1 MITVFCL
8 LFGISNEFQLW
19 NLYLFFLYK
28 ITSNLEIIMLIERQD
43 FRIMLVE
50 NEKDIL
56 RVIKRG
62 LESYETSDTTHKF
75 KVDAYQDSEVALQS
89 FQNHPDNYYDLVL
102 TDLKMPKINGFEL
115 YKRIR
120 EKNPR
125 MKFAF
130 LTAYDNIDKAQFA
143 NYSSSIDPSS
153 FISKPVTVS
162 KLKLKILHII
172 DH

>member
-1 MITVFCL
+1 MFV
-8 LFGISNEFQLW
+8 
-19 NLYLFFLYK
+19 
-28 ITSNLEIIMLIERQD
+28 D
-43 FRIMLVE
+43 

-62 LESYETSDTTHKF
+62 LESYESNDSTNKF
-75 KVDAYQDSEVALQS
+75 KVDAYQDSELALQS

-115 YKRIR
+115 YMRMK

-130 LTAYDNIDKAQFA
+130 MTAYDNIDKEKFA
-143 NYSSSIDPSS
+143 TYSSAIDPNS
-153 FISKPVTVS
+153 FIRKPVTAS
-162 KLKLKILHII
+162 KLKSKLMYLIYK
-172 DH
+172 

>member
-1 MITVFCL
+1 
-8 LFGISNEFQLW
+8 
-19 NLYLFFLYK
+19 
-28 ITSNLEIIMLIERQD
+28 MLTEQQE
-43 FRIMLVE
+43 FRIMFVE

-62 LESYETSDTTHKF
+62 LESYESNDSTNNF
-75 KVDAYQDSEVALQS
+75 KVDAYQDSELALQS

-130 LTAYDNIDKAQFA
+130 MTAYDNIDKAQFA
-143 NYSSSIDPSS
+143 NYSSGIDPNN

-162 KLKLKILHII
+162 KLKLKLMHII
-172 DH
+172 DK

>member
-1 MITVFCL
+1 MQTEQQV
-8 LFGISNEFQLW
+8 
-19 NLYLFFLYK
+19 
-28 ITSNLEIIMLIERQD
+28 
-43 FRIMLVE
+43 FRIMFVD

-62 LESYETSDTTHKF
+62 LESNESNDSTNKF
-75 KVDAYQDSEVALQS
+75 KVDAYQDSELALQS

-115 YKRIR
+115 YMRMK

-130 LTAYDNIDKAQFA
+130 MTAYDNIDKEKFA
-143 NYSSSIDPSS
+143 NYSSAIDPNS
-153 FISKPVTVS
+153 FISKPVTAS
-162 KLKLKILHII
+162 KLKSKLMYII
-172 DH
+172 YK

>member
-1 MITVFCL
+1 MFV
-8 LFGISNEFQLW
+8 
-19 NLYLFFLYK
+19 
-28 ITSNLEIIMLIERQD
+28 D
-43 FRIMLVE
+43 

-62 LESYETSDTTHKF
+62 LESSESNDTTSKF
-75 KVDAYQDSEVALQS
+75 KVDAYQDSELALQS

-115 YKRIR
+115 YMRMK

-130 LTAYDNIDKAQFA
+130 MIAYDNIDKEKFA
-143 NYSSSIDPSS
+143 NYSSAIDPNS
-153 FISKPVTVS
+153 FISKPVTAS
-162 KLKLKILHII
+162 KLKSKLMYII
-172 DH
+172 YK

>member
-1 MITVFCL
+1 
-8 LFGISNEFQLW
+8 
-19 NLYLFFLYK
+19 
-28 ITSNLEIIMLIERQD
+28 MLTEQQD
-43 FRIMLVE
+43 YRIMFVE

-62 LESYETSDTTHKF
+62 LESNETNDTTNKF
-75 KVDAYQDSEVALQS
+75 KVDAYQDSEEALQS
-89 FQNHPDNYYDLVL
+89 FQKHPDNYYDLVL

-130 LTAYDNIDKAQFA
+130 MTAYDNIDKAQFA
-143 NYSSSIDPSS
+143 NYSPSIDPNS

-162 KLKLKILHII
+162 KLKLKLLRII
-172 DH
+172 DQ

>member
-1 MITVFCL
+1 MFTVFCL
-8 LFGISNEFQLW
+8 LFGISHEFQIW
-19 NLYLFFLYK
+19 NLYLFFLYE
-28 ITSNLEIIMLIERQD
+28 ITSNLDIIMLTEQQN

-62 LESYETSDTTHKF
+62 LESFETNDTSNKF
-75 KVDAYQDSEVALQS
+75 KVDAYQDSELALQS

-125 MKFAF
+125 TKFAF
-130 LTAYDNIDKAQFA
+130 MTAYDSIDKAQFA
-143 NYSSSIDPSS
+143 NYSSSIDPNS
-153 FISKPVTVS
+153 FISKPVS
-162 KLKLKILHII
+162 KLKLKLMHII
-172 DH
+172 DK

>member
-1 MITVFCL
+1 MQTEQQV
-8 LFGISNEFQLW
+8 
-19 NLYLFFLYK
+19 
-28 ITSNLEIIMLIERQD
+28 
-43 FRIMLVE
+43 FRIMFVD

-62 LESYETSDTTHKF
+62 LESYESNDSTNKF
-75 KVDAYQDSEVALQS
+75 KVDAYQDSELALQS

-115 YKRIR
+115 YMRMK

-130 LTAYDNIDKAQFA
+130 MTAYDNIDKEKFA
-143 NYSSSIDPSS
+143 NYSTAIDPNS
-153 FISKPVTVS
+153 FISKPVTAS
-162 KLKLKILHII
+162 KLKSKLMYII
-172 DH
+172 YK

>member
-1 MITVFCL
+1 
-8 LFGISNEFQLW
+8 
-19 NLYLFFLYK
+19 
-28 ITSNLEIIMLIERQD
+28 MLTEQQV
-43 FRIMLVE
+43 FRIMFVD

-62 LESYETSDTTHKF
+62 LESYETNDIKF
-75 KVDAYQDSEVALQS
+75 KVDTYQDSELALQS

-115 YKRIR
+115 YKSIK
-120 EKNPR
+120 EKNPG

-130 LTAYDNIDKAQFA
+130 ITAYDNIDKEQFA
-143 NYSSSIDPSS
+143 NYSSAIDPNS

-162 KLKLKILHII
+162 KLKSKLTYII
-172 DH
+172 CK

>member
-1 MITVFCL
+1 MFV
-8 LFGISNEFQLW
+8 
-19 NLYLFFLYK
+19 
-28 ITSNLEIIMLIERQD
+28 D
-43 FRIMLVE
+43 

-62 LESYETSDTTHKF
+62 LESYESNDSTNKF
-75 KVDAYQDSEVALQS
+75 KVDAYQDSELALQS

-115 YKRIR
+115 YMRMK

-130 LTAYDNIDKAQFA
+130 MTAYDNIDKEKFA
-143 NYSSSIDPSS
+143 NYSAIDPNS
-153 FISKPVTVS
+153 FISKPVTAS
-162 KLKLKILHII
+162 KLKSKLMYII
-172 DH
+172 YK

>member
-1 MITVFCL
+1 MEFVFIL
-8 LFGISNEFQLW
+8 
-19 NLYLFFLYK
+19 LYK
-28 ITSNLEIIMLIERQD
+28 ITSNLDIIMLTEQQE
-43 FRIMLVE
+43 FRIMFVE

-62 LESYETSDTTHKF
+62 LESFETNDTSNKF
-75 KVDAYQDSEVALQS
+75 KVDAYQDSELALQS

-130 LTAYDNIDKAQFA
+130 MTAYDNIDKAQFV
-143 NYSSSIDPSS
+143 NNSSIDPNSL
-153 FISKPVTVS
+153 ISKPVTVS
-162 KLKLKILHII
+162 KLKSKLINII
-172 DH
+172 TSDITFDN

>member
-1 MITVFCL
+1 MFV
-8 LFGISNEFQLW
+8 
-19 NLYLFFLYK
+19 
-28 ITSNLEIIMLIERQD
+28 D
-43 FRIMLVE
+43 

-62 LESYETSDTTHKF
+62 LESYESNDSTNIF
-75 KVDAYQDSEVALQS
+75 KVDAYQDSELALQS

-115 YKRIR
+115 YMRMK

-130 LTAYDNIDKAQFA
+130 MTAYDNIDKEKFA
-143 NYSSSIDPSS
+143 NYSSAIDPNS
-153 FISKPVTVS
+153 FISKPVTAS
-162 KLKLKILHII
+162 KLKSKLMYII
-172 DH
+172 YK

>member
-1 MITVFCL
+1 MFV
-8 LFGISNEFQLW
+8 
-19 NLYLFFLYK
+19 
-28 ITSNLEIIMLIERQD
+28 D
-43 FRIMLVE
+43 

-62 LESYETSDTTHKF
+62 LESYESDDSTNKF
-75 KVDAYQDSEVALQS
+75 KVDAYQDSELALQS

-115 YKRIR
+115 YMRMK

-130 LTAYDNIDKAQFA
+130 MTAYDNIDKEKFA
-143 NYSSSIDPSS
+143 NYSSAIDPNS
-153 FISKPVTVS
+153 FISKPVTAS
-162 KLKLKILHII
+162 KLKSKLMYII
-172 DH
+172 YK

>member
-1 MITVFCL
+1 MFV
-8 LFGISNEFQLW
+8 
-19 NLYLFFLYK
+19 
-28 ITSNLEIIMLIERQD
+28 D
-43 FRIMLVE
+43 

-62 LESYETSDTTHKF
+62 LESYESDDSTNKF
-75 KVDAYQDSEVALQS
+75 KVDVYQDSELALQS

-115 YKRIR
+115 YMRMK

-130 LTAYDNIDKAQFA
+130 MTAYDNIDKEKFA
-143 NYSSSIDPSS
+143 NYSSAIDPNS
-153 FISKPVTVS
+153 FISKPVTAS
-162 KLKLKILHII
+162 KLKSKLMYII
-172 DH
+172 YK

>member
-1 MITVFCL
+1 MQTEQQV
-8 LFGISNEFQLW
+8 
-19 NLYLFFLYK
+19 
-28 ITSNLEIIMLIERQD
+28 
-43 FRIMLVE
+43 FRIMFVD

-62 LESYETSDTTHKF
+62 LESYESNDSTNKF
-75 KVDAYQDSEVALQS
+75 KVDAYQDSELALQS

-115 YKRIR
+115 YMRMK

-130 LTAYDNIDKAQFA
+130 MTAYDNIDKEKFA
-143 NYSSSIDPSS
+143 NYSAIDPNS
-153 FISKPVTVS
+153 FISKPVTAS
-162 KLKLKILHII
+162 KLKSKLMYII
-172 DH
+172 YK

>member
-1 MITVFCL
+1 MQTEQQV
-8 LFGISNEFQLW
+8 
-19 NLYLFFLYK
+19 
-28 ITSNLEIIMLIERQD
+28 
-43 FRIMLVE
+43 FRIMFVD

-62 LESYETSDTTHKF
+62 LESNESNDSTNIF
-75 KVDAYQDSEVALQS
+75 KVDAYQDSELALQS

-115 YKRIR
+115 YMRMK

-130 LTAYDNIDKAQFA
+130 MTAYDNIDKEKFA
-143 NYSSSIDPSS
+143 NYSTAIDPSS
-153 FISKPVTVS
+153 FISKPVTAS
-162 KLKLKILHII
+162 KLKSKLMYII
-172 DH
+172 YK

>member
-1 MITVFCL
+1 MQTEQQV
-8 LFGISNEFQLW
+8 
-19 NLYLFFLYK
+19 
-28 ITSNLEIIMLIERQD
+28 
-43 FRIMLVE
+43 FRIMFVD

-62 LESYETSDTTHKF
+62 LESSESNDTTSKF
-75 KVDAYQDSEVALQS
+75 KVDAYQDSELALQS

-115 YKRIR
+115 YMRMK

-130 LTAYDNIDKAQFA
+130 MTAYDNIDKEKFA
-143 NYSSSIDPSS
+143 NYSSVIDPNS
-153 FISKPVTVS
+153 FISKPVTAS
-162 KLKLKILHII
+162 KLKSKLMYII
-172 DH
+172 YK

>member
-1 MITVFCL
+1 MIIVICL
-8 LFGISNEFQLW
+8 LFGRSHEFQIW

-28 ITSNLEIIMLIERQD
+28 ITSNIDIIMLTEQQD
-43 FRIMLVE
+43 FRIMFVE

-62 LESYETSDTTHKF
+62 LESFETKDTSNKF

-89 FQNHPDNYYDLVL
+89 FQNHTDNYYDLVL

-125 MKFAF
+125 TKFAF
-130 LTAYDNIDKAQFA
+130 MTAYDSIDKAQFA
-143 NYSSSIDPSS
+143 NYSSSIDPNS
-153 FISKPVTVS
+153 FISKPVS
-162 KLKLKILHII
+162 KLKLKLMHII
-172 DH
+172 DK

>member
-1 MITVFCL
+1 MQTEQQV
-8 LFGISNEFQLW
+8 
-19 NLYLFFLYK
+19 
-28 ITSNLEIIMLIERQD
+28 
-43 FRIMLVE
+43 FRIMFVD

-62 LESYETSDTTHKF
+62 LESYESNDSTNKF
-75 KVDAYQDSEVALQS
+75 KVDAYQDSELALQS

-115 YKRIR
+115 YMRMK

-130 LTAYDNIDKAQFA
+130 MTAYDNIDKEKFA
-143 NYSSSIDPSS
+143 TYSSAIDPNS
-153 FISKPVTVS
+153 FIRKPVTAS
-162 KLKLKILHII
+162 KLKSKLMYLIYK
-172 DH
+172 

>member
-1 MITVFCL
+1 
-8 LFGISNEFQLW
+8 
-19 NLYLFFLYK
+19 
-28 ITSNLEIIMLIERQD
+28 MLTEQQN

-62 LESYETSDTTHKF
+62 LESYESNDSTNKF
-75 KVDAYQDSEVALQS
+75 KVDAYQDSELALQS

-125 MKFAF
+125 TKFAF
-130 LTAYDNIDKAQFA
+130 MTAYDSIDKAQFA
-143 NYSSSIDPSS
+143 NYSSSIDPNS
-153 FISKPVTVS
+153 FISKPVS
-162 KLKLKILHII
+162 KLKLKLMHII
-172 DH
+172 DK

>member
-1 MITVFCL
+1 MQTEQQV
-8 LFGISNEFQLW
+8 
-19 NLYLFFLYK
+19 
-28 ITSNLEIIMLIERQD
+28 
-43 FRIMLVE
+43 FRIMFVD

-62 LESYETSDTTHKF
+62 LESSESNDTTSKF
-75 KVDAYQDSEVALQS
+75 KVDAYQDSELALQS

-115 YKRIR
+115 YMRMK

-130 LTAYDNIDKAQFA
+130 MTAYDNIDKEKFA
-143 NYSSSIDPSS
+143 NYSSAIDPNS
-153 FISKPVTVS
+153 FISKPVTAS
-162 KLKLKILHII
+162 KLKSKLMYII
-172 DH
+172 YK

>member
-1 MITVFCL
+1 
-8 LFGISNEFQLW
+8 
-19 NLYLFFLYK
+19 
-28 ITSNLEIIMLIERQD
+28 MLTEQQN

-62 LESYETSDTTHKF
+62 LESFETNDTSNKF
-75 KVDAYQDSEVALQS
+75 KVDAYQDSELALQS

-130 LTAYDNIDKAQFA
+130 MTAYDNIDKAQFA
-143 NYSSSIDPSS
+143 NYSSAIDPNS

-162 KLKLKILHII
+162 KLKLKLMHTI
-172 DH
+172 DK

>member
-1 MITVFCL
+1 MFV
-8 LFGISNEFQLW
+8 
-19 NLYLFFLYK
+19 
-28 ITSNLEIIMLIERQD
+28 D
-43 FRIMLVE
+43 

-62 LESYETSDTTHKF
+62 LESYESNDSTNIF
-75 KVDAYQDSEVALQS
+75 KVDAYQDSELALQS

-115 YKRIR
+115 YMRMK

-130 LTAYDNIDKAQFA
+130 MTAYDNIDKEKFA
-143 NYSSSIDPSS
+143 NYSSVINPN
-153 FISKPVTVS
+153 T
-162 KLKLKILHII
+162 L
-172 DH
+172 